1 MTPLSA
7 SSLWLGLAIWV
18 LAYVSDYAFTVACAR
33 MYQSGVRDVL
43 VFEGSYEL
51 TPYFQRD
58 IDSLRRVS
66 PRFILALLWSVTSI
80 SIVWLLSRQVWPEAY
95 VFLLGA
101 MLLIQLAVH
110 VRHVRNFVLF
120 RAILAGRGVRGR
132 IEYSRY
138 LSLRLSALD
147 LACFAI
153 VFLVGFLATQSPFL
167 LGGAAGCL
175 PMALKHLRMART
187 YAGEGHRQAS

>member
-7 SSLWLGLAIWV
+7 SSLWLGLAVWV
-18 LAYVSDYAFTVACAR
+18 LASASDYAFTLACAR
-33 MYQSGVRDVL
+33 MYQSGVREVL

-58 IDSLRRVS
+58 IDALRRVS
-66 PRFILALLWSVTSI
+66 PRFIFSLLWSATAI

-95 VFLLGA
+95 AFLLGA

-120 RAILAGRGVRGR
+120 RTILAGRGVRGR
-132 IEYSRY
+132 LEYSRH

-147 LACFAI
+147 LTSFAI
-153 VFLVGFLATQSPFL
+153 VFFVGFLATQSTFL

-175 PMALKHLRMART
+175 PLALKHLKMSRK
-187 YAGEGHRQAS
+187 YAAEGPSQAS